1 MEEGRTAVKRN
12 WREGCKV
19 CISAAAFYYQHRRR
33 DEDFFNAIV
42 GVVGTTHGGERG
54 MHNIKDFENPQYL
67 I

>member
-1 MEEGRTAVKRN
+1 MYIGCGRLSIINTEGGMRIFLMTT
-12 WREGCKV
+12 
-19 CISAAAFYYQHRRR
+19 
-33 DEDFFNAIV
+33 V

>member
-19 CISAAAFYYQHRRR
+19 CISA
-33 DEDFFNAIV
+33 V
-42 GVVGTTHGGERG
+42 GVVGTTHGGESD
-54 MHNIKDFENPQYL
+54 MHNIKDLENPQYL